1 MPSYSVSRLTLP
13 SGNVYNN
20 FAEWAGILMGAIND
34 ALSDPKVWDEA
45 SQPYVAENLT
55 ELEYLLPL
63 LATCAAALEI
73 TPLKAFAVRHKE
85 TQNTAGGGTSA
96 NAYTQH
102 PLNDELFDPDSL
114 VSLSGG
120 NAIVVAG
127 TWLFIGVCAI
137 YKGSNIHAAIYDVT
151 GSTRVAE
158 GISDYNS
165 PGDSVGKQALVFHA
179 VTFTGTKELRLEAFS
194 QDAQA
199 GNGLGVQNNKA
210 VETYAY
216 LIGLQLAP

>member
-1 MPSYSVSRLTLP
+1 MSANDEKFTLP
-13 SGNVYNN
+13 TGSVYSNWG
-20 FAEWAGILMGAIND
+20 EWAALVIGAID
-34 ALSDPKVWDEA
+34 SELGWLPRWLESDRPDVPANLEELR
-45 SQPYVAENLT
+45 YV
-55 ELEYLLPL
+55 LPL
-63 LATCAAALEI
+63 LSACVAALEI
-73 TPLKAFAVRHKE
+73 TVMKAFAVRHKE
-85 TQNTAGGGTSA
+85 TQNTSGGGTSA

-120 NAIVVAG
+120 NAVVNAG

-137 YKGSNIHAAIYDVT
+137 YKGSNIHAAIYDV
-151 GSTRVAE
+151 STSARVAE

-199 GNGLGVQNNKA
+199 GNGLGVPNNKA